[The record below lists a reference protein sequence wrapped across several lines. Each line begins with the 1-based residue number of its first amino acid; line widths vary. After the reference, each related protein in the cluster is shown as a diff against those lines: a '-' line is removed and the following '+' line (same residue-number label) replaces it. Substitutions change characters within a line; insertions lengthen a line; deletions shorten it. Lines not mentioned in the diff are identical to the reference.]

1 MATVTALKQF
11 ILKEKKLWEGEERQ
25 KVPMANELKSPC
37 LLDIFCSL
45 NDTFLGAKEE
55 PFISQR

>member
-1 MATVTALKQF
+1 MALKQF
-11 ILKEKKLWEGEERQ
+11 TLKEKKLWEGEERQ

-45 NDTFLGAKEE
+45 NDTFVGAKEE